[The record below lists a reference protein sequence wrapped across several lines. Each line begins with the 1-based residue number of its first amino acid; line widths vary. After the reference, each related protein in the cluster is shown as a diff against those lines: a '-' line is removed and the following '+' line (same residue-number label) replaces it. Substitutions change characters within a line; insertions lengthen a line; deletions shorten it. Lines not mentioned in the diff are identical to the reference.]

1 MRRLARPQGP
11 EPQLADRRLLI
22 VDDNATNRRILASQ
36 TRKWGMVPRDA
47 QSGAEAL
54 EWLRAGESF
63 DLAVLDMRM
72 PDMDGL
78 RLAGEIRKLPAG
90 QTMPLVLLTSVGVR
104 SERPEFA
111 SAGFAGCLAKP
122 IKPAQLQELL
132 RRVLSGAKPAA
143 PKAPVSA
150 KLDGTLASRLPL
162 RVLVCDD
169 NVINQKV
176 ALRLLQQMG
185 YRADVAANGLEA
197 LEALDRQPYDLI
209 FMDVMMPEMD
219 GLEATRLIRERQKQP
234 SQFPNYKSPLII
246 VAMTASAMYGDREKC
261 LAAGM
266 DDYVAKPVRLEDVR
280 MIVERWGEVATR
292 AEPAVT
298 AAEWFPAL

>member
-1 MRRLARPQGP
+1 
-11 EPQLADRRLLI
+11 
-22 VDDNATNRRILASQ
+22 
-36 TRKWGMVPRDA
+36 MVPRDT

-63 DLAVLDMRM
+63 DLAVLDMQM

-78 RLAGEIRKLPAG
+78 MLAGEIRKLPAG
-90 QTMPLVLLTSVGVR
+90 QTLPLVLLTSVGVR
-104 SERPEFA
+104 SDGPEFA

-122 IKPAQLQELL
+122 IKPAQLQEAL
-132 RRVLSGAKPAA
+132 RRVLSGAKAAA

-150 KLDGTLASRLPL
+150 KLDATLASRLPL
-162 RVLVCDD
+162 RVLLCDD

-197 LEALDRQPYDLI
+197 LAALDRQPYDLI

-219 GLEATRLIRERQKQP
+219 GLEATRHDSRAPEATSTIPKLQVPVDHRRHDRQRDAGRPREMPGRRHGRLRGQ
-234 SQFPNYKSPLII
+234 
-246 VAMTASAMYGDREKC
+246 AG
-261 LAAGM
+261 AAGGGAR
-266 DDYVAKPVRLEDVR
+266 DRGTVGRGGCPGRT
-280 MIVERWGEVATR
+280 GT
-292 AEPAVT
+292 
-298 AAEWFPAL
+298 